1 MNATIVRA
9 IVTKDVNVAKASLA
23 KSSLFEINHV
33 FTRSNAG
40 IKFKPYTI
48 LDMAILES
56 RGDRVGS
63 PGRQIVDLLRAKGAR
78 TYMEIVHIPTP
89 APLAPTPAPLVP
101 KPPLAVVPKRG
112 IVPNGIRSQQTPF
125 MQGSTMITSIRAF
138 PNETRASTAPV
149 AAAPVAA
156 APVAAAPVAAAA
168 TPVQPRNRRNNQNP
182 LRLATTTVSRI
193 SSVPGRG
200 NHMLVPNRTR
210 NLARTAAHSP
220 IQTPSTVISDIRVGS
235 ATGGKKRRKYTR
247 RR

>member
-138 PNETRASTAPV
+138 PNETRASSAAA

-156 APVAAAPVAAAA
+156 AAAAAA

>member
-1 MNATIVRA
+1 MNATIVKA

-138 PNETRASTAPV
+138 PNETRASTA
-149 AAAPVAA
+149 AA
-156 APVAAAPVAAAA
+156 AAAPVAAAA
-168 TPVQPRNRRNNQNP
+168 AATPVQARNRRNQNP

-210 NLARTAAHSP
+210 SLARTAAHSP